1 MKTLVRLL
9 SVSAVAFAAVATDS
23 PAPPIFQ
30 LRLVLDAP
38 SAEAEQMVAVHKSE
52 DAAKA
57 ERLYVQKKVLLDQ
70 TALKS
75 AKVTTDRRTGNPL
88 IEITF
93 TAEGRKRFAEVT
105 RENVGRRLAI
115 VIEGRLYSAPTI
127 RTEIPGGRAEISGSF
142 SEPEARELAAK
153 ITESLTKR

>member
-1 MKTLVRLL
+1 MKALVRLL
-9 SVSAVAFAAVATDS
+9 SIGAVALAAVAANS

-38 SAEAEQMVAVHKSE
+38 SAETEQMVAVHKNE

-75 AKVTTDRRTGNPL
+75 SKVTTDKRTGNPL

-93 TAEGRKRFAEVT
+93 TTEGRKRFTEVT

-115 VIEGRLYSAPTI
+115 VIDGRLYSAPKIMTA
-127 RTEIPGGRAEISGSF
+127 IPGGRAEVSGSF